1 MIISVSIVC
10 GVIVITVCIIIIVW
24 IVRKK
29 KNEYKR
35 INTEEDNK

>member
-1 MIISVSIVC
+1 MIISVSVVC

-35 INTEEDNK
+35 INTEEDNR

>member
-1 MIISVSIVC
+1 MIISVSVVC

-35 INTEEDNK
+35 INTEDDNR